1 MEAVPLA
8 DKSIN
13 VSWEPATS
21 AIGYRV
27 YSDMGT
33 GYGVYVFKAETVQ
46 DTYTDRYLRA
56 SSYYKYRV
64 GAVTSAGE
72 KVIAWAAAVTP
83 ADSSLRA
90 AAFTSMLDP
99 AEAAVS
105 DADGPST
112 SPIRVTPAPT
122 PLPPDTV
129 ILGLLSASDYAND
142 VEDSLVIVGEVRND
156 SHLDIGQASVAVTF
170 YGVDGQVID
179 EVSGPPVLNALSPGI
194 RSPFVIT
201 LPQPPGWEDYSLR
214 ATGRPIDSAGGTGLN
229 VVNTRRFEDTAGF
242 YHVAGVIEN
251 ASDRRVEQARVVV
264 TLYDRGGRVVNVGFA
279 YPQPSSL
286 SPRDRADFD
295 VVFTY
300 YPKVFSHLAIALGE

>member
-1 MEAVPLA
+1 MEAILLA
-8 DKSIN
+8 DQSIS
-13 VSWEPATS
+13 VSWEPVANAT
-21 AIGYRV
+21 AYRI

-33 GYGVYVFKAETVQ
+33 GYGVYVYKAQTAQ
-46 DTYTDRYLRA
+46 DTYTEGGLRA
-56 SSYYKYRV
+56 STHYRYRV
-64 GAVTSAGE
+64 AAITSAGE
-72 KVIAWAAAVTP
+72 KVIARAGVTTP
-83 ADSSLRA
+83 ADSGLRA
-90 AAFTSMLDP
+90 TSFSSTVDP
-99 AEAAVS
+99 AKAAAPAAV
-105 DADGPST
+105 PST
-112 SPIRVTPAPT
+112 SLVRVTPAPT

-201 LPQPPGWEDYSLR
+201 LPQPSRWENYSLR
-214 ATGRPIDSAGGTGLN
+214 ATGRPVNFTGGTGLN
-229 VVNTRRFEDTAGF
+229 VINTRRFEDTAGF

-286 SPRDRADFD
+286 PPHDRADFD
-295 VVFTY
+295 VAFTY